1 MKTVATS
8 TYNGKSHQ
16 DDFKH
21 WSHSFIDYIYHPYLH
36 YVSKNIFSSTNSS
49 SKIRVFLKIFLP

>member
-21 WSHSFIDYIYHPYLH
+21 WSHSFIDYIYHRYLH
-36 YVSKNIFSSTNSS
+36 YVSKNIFSLTKNFSA
-49 SKIRVFLKIFLP
+49 LKLIIFIMA